1 MIGTTLAAIAD
12 TDPPISLEQSG
23 VRPLI
28 VVIEDDYQS
37 SLALTML
44 IDDWGYSCIAARSSQ
59 EAIKTLGSRLQQI
72 SAIVTDVEI
81 AGQMR
86 GIRDALAIASMLGR
100 AVPTIITT
108 GHSDYAATT
117 GPFPVIGKP
126 FDPDILHSWLV
137 QKLGHG

>member
-1 MIGTTLAAIAD
+1 
-12 TDPPISLEQSG
+12 
-23 VRPLI
+23 

-59 EAIKTLGSRLQQI
+59 EAIQTLGDRLQHLA
-72 SAIVTDVEI
+72 AIVTDVEI

-86 GIRDALAIASMLGR
+86 GIKDALAIASKLGR
-100 AVPTIITT
+100 SVPTIVTT
-108 GHSDYAATT
+108 GHSDFAAIA
-117 GPFPVIGKP
+117 GPFPVIRKP

-137 QKLGHG
+137 QKLGYA

>member
-1 MIGTTLAAIAD
+1 MRGATLAAVAD
-12 TDPPISLEQSG
+12 AESLMLLDPSSA
-23 VRPLI
+23 RPLI

-37 SLALTML
+37 SLALAML
-44 IDDWGYSCIAARSSQ
+44 IDDWGYSCIAARSSR
-59 EAIKTLGSRLQQI
+59 EAVQTLGSRLQQI

-86 GIRDALAIASMLGR
+86 GIKDALAIADMLGR
-100 AVPTIITT
+100 SVPTIITT
-108 GHSDYAATT
+108 GYSDFAAIS

-126 FDPDILHSWLV
+126 FDPDILHSWLA